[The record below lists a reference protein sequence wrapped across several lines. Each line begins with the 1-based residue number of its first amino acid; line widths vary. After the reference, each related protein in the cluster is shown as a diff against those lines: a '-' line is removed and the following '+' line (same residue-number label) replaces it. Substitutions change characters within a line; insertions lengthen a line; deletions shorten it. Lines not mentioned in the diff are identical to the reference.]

1 MASTPNL
8 LGQEVSNS
16 VLLAAQYGVSPKT
29 IRDIWNRKTWISAT
43 ADLYEK
49 EQTQTINLANF
60 QYLNLKVSLQIAFL
74 FVRLANNERVA
85 AAVSAD
91 HCGGF

>member
-1 MASTPNL
+1 LKHLASNTASTPNV

-43 ADLYEK
+43 ADLYAK

-60 QYLNLKVSLQIAFL
+60 QYLNLKVSLEKF
-74 FVRLANNERVA
+74 
-85 AAVSAD
+85 
-91 HCGGF
+91 H